1 MALIVENNMNQDTTH
16 LLGIQYLTDAQEY
29 DTGYAVV
36 RDYKEFE
43 NSIIANDALGF
54 IEIINIKCHS
64 GYGYQEPTNSCN
76 TETIEILGLS
86 VLYFTVIA
94 LGIILLKKFLKK

>member
-1 MALIVENNMNQDTTH
+1 MTQDTTDVYV
-16 LLGIQYLTDAQEY
+16 IEYLTMDG
-29 DTGYAVV
+29 DTDFAVV
-36 RDYKEFE
+36 KNFREFE
-43 NSIIANDALGF
+43 QSIIANDALEFRCVLDSGALSEYQYQEQ
-54 IEIINIKCHS
+54 IEIDT
-64 GYGYQEPTNSCN
+64 TNSCN

>member
-1 MALIVENNMNQDTTH
+1 MIQDTQTH
-16 LLGIQYLTDAQEY
+16 LLGIKYLTDAGEH
-29 DTGYAVV
+29 DTGFAVV

-43 NSIIANDALGF
+43 YTVIANDALGF
-54 IEIINIKCHS
+54 IEIVNIKPLS
-64 GYGYQEPTNSCN
+64 EYKKQYQEPTNSCN